1 MMKLAILVE
10 DGEMMEHL
18 HLFHQRQEGE
28 VLILTL
34 MGLEELRHGL
44 VPPSREAQQ
53 RDLRLAERKTEL
65 ERLADRGVVKKRRSK
80 EGRFRPVLP
89 DTSPPTPIRDDF
101 WPPPPVQPSDK
112 SLIKPEAFDTKRPL
126 RDDFP
131 RPLTK
136 IIDSKKNKIEVILK
150 KNRH

>member
-1 MMKLAILVE
+1 M
-10 DGEMMEHL
+10 
-18 HLFHQRQEGE
+18 RR
-28 VLILTL
+28 
-34 MGLEELRHGL
+34 LEELRHGL

-89 DTSPPTPIRDDF
+89 DTSLPTPIRDDF
-101 WPPPPVQPSDK
+101 WPPPPVQPFDK

-136 IIDSKKNKIEVILK
+136 IIDSKKNKIEVIFK
-150 KNRH
+150 KKQTLTKQNY